1 LHDLTE
7 QQNIST
13 KDWQSQELQSY
24 FDFMDNIIFL
34 TKSWRFDAKSGIG
47 HLSKAV
53 NSGNFQATLDVL
65 NANLNDIKWFPTT
78 EESELL
84 QTVMPHFQALHEAS
98 EDGDIAAAFQQLMQC
113 QILTAQRTG
122 KWGLEHIN
130 GLIKRALLKRGLIVA
145 DQEFYSGR
153 PLMITSND
161 YQSRLFNGDVGVV
174 IKNDEASRETGR
186 EVLNVWFQD
195 AAKTSNEPY
204 TNGVEAGS
212 GFRSLLPAQLPAH
225 DTMYAMTTHK
235 SQGSEFSR
243 VIFCLPQ
250 SDHGTGKYKS
260 SEILNRELLYTG
272 ITRAKQ
278 QFILFADPYSVTNAV
293 NQVCRRAS
301 GLASALA
308 RVDG

>member
-1 LHDLTE
+1 
-7 QQNIST
+7 
-13 KDWQSQELQSY
+13 
-24 FDFMDNIIFL
+24 
-34 TKSWRFDAKSGIG
+34 
-47 HLSKAV
+47 
-53 NSGNFQATLDVL
+53 
-65 NANLNDIKWFPTT
+65 
-78 EESELL
+78 
-84 QTVMPHFQALHEAS
+84 
-98 EDGDIAAAFQQLMQC
+98 
-113 QILTAQRTG
+113 
-122 KWGLEHIN
+122 
-130 GLIKRALLKRGLIVA
+130 LIVA